1 MGCWKKGA
9 CWTWRG
15 SIPSNSLLGTGANW
29 VKVSRASGAQGGE
42 VGDGHQ
48 RVGGD
53 LIKGNDD
60 LLPVDSDTA
69 EGVIESV
76 AGLAA
81 GDGGEG

>member
-1 MGCWKKGA
+1 MLEEGGLLDLE
-9 CWTWRG
+9 G
-15 SIPSNSLLGTGANW
+15 VNSLELALW
-29 VKVSRASGAQGGE
+29 HGGE
-42 VGDGHQ
+42 LGEGQ
-48 RVGGD
+48 QSVGGD